1 MLAIQYMTSAKPNYL
16 FADTHE
22 WADLQSDGL
31 VWVGICDHAQI
42 ALGDVVFLETPAVR
56 AVVKQGQACAVIE
69 SVKAASDI
77 HAPISGTVVVAIN
90 SSAVDAPE
98 SINQDPYG
106 TWLFKIQ
113 AASAESQTQ
122 ELAGLS
128 SLTQYEST
136 LN

>member
-1 MLAIQYMTSAKPNYL
+1 MNSAKPNYL

-31 VWVGICDHAQI
+31 VWVGISDHAQI
-42 ALGDVVFLETPAVR
+42 ALGDVVFLEAPIVG
-56 AVVKQGQACAVIE
+56 AVVEQGKACAVIE

-77 HAPISGTVVVAIN
+77 HAPVSGTVVAVN
-90 SSAVDAPE
+90 SAAVDAPE

-113 AASAESQTQ
+113 ALSAEVKTQ
-122 ELAGLS
+122 ELARLHP
-128 SLTQYEST
+128 LAQYEST

>member
-1 MLAIQYMTSAKPNYL
+1 MTNAKPNYL

-31 VWVGICDHAQI
+31 VWVGISDHAQI
-42 ALGDVVFLETPAVR
+42 ALGDVVFLETPTVGD
-56 AVVKQGQACAVIE
+56 VVERGKACAVIE

-77 HAPISGTVVVAIN
+77 HAPVSGTVVAVN
-90 SSAVDAPE
+90 SAAVDAPE

-113 AASAESQTQ
+113 ASSTEAQTQ
-122 ELAGLS
+122 ELAQLHP
-128 SLTQYEST
+128 LAQYEST

>member
-1 MLAIQYMTSAKPNYL
+1 MTNAKPNYL

-31 VWVGICDHAQI
+31 VWVGISDHAQI
-42 ALGDVVFLETPAVR
+42 ALGDVVFLETPAVGT
-56 AVVKQGQACAVIE
+56 VVEQGKACAVIE

-77 HAPISGTVVVAIN
+77 HAPVSGTVVAVNAA
-90 SSAVDAPE
+90 AVDAPE

-113 AASAESQTQ
+113 AASAESQSHD
-122 ELAGLS
+122 LARLHP
-128 SLTQYEST
+128 LTQYEST

>member
-1 MLAIQYMTSAKPNYL
+1 MTNVKPNYL

-22 WADLQSDGL
+22 WADLQADGV
-31 VWVGICDHAQI
+31 VWVGISDHAQI
-42 ALGDVVFLETPAVR
+42 ALGDVVFLEAPAVG
-56 AVVKQGQACAVIE
+56 AVVEQGKACAVIE

-77 HAPISGTVVVAIN
+77 HAPVSGTIVAIN
-90 SSAVDAPE
+90 SAAIDSPE

-113 AASAESQTQ
+113 ALSTESQTK
-122 ELAGLS
+122 ELAQLH
-128 SLTQYEST
+128 SLAQYEST

>member
-1 MLAIQYMTSAKPNYL
+1 MTNAKPNYL

-31 VWVGICDHAQI
+31 VWVGISDHAQI
-42 ALGDVVFLETPAVR
+42 ALGDVVFLETPAVG
-56 AVVKQGQACAVIE
+56 AVVEQGNACAVIE

-77 HAPISGTVVVAIN
+77 HAPVSGTVVAVNSAAID
-90 SSAVDAPE
+90 SPE
-98 SINQDPYG
+98 TINQDPYG

-113 AASAESQTQ
+113 TVSVESQTQ
-122 ELAGLS
+122 ELARIHSLS
-128 SLTQYEST
+128 QYEST

>member
-1 MLAIQYMTSAKPNYL
+1 MNSAKPNYL

-22 WADLQSDGL
+22 WADLQSDGV
-31 VWVGICDHAQI
+31 VWVGISDHAQI
-42 ALGDVVFLETPAVR
+42 ALGDVVFLETPA
-56 AVVKQGQACAVIE
+56 AGSVVEQGKACAVIE

-77 HAPISGTVVVAIN
+77 HAPISGTVVAVNSAAI
-90 SSAVDAPE
+90 DAPE

-113 AASAESQTQ
+113 ATSAEVQTQ
-122 ELAGLS
+122 ELARLH
-128 SLTQYEST
+128 SLGQYEST

>member
-1 MLAIQYMTSAKPNYL
+1 MMSAKPSYL

-31 VWVGICDHAQI
+31 VWVGISDHAQI
-42 ALGDVVFLETPAVR
+42 ALGDVVFLETPIVG
-56 AVVKQGQACAVIE
+56 AVVEQGNACAVIE

-77 HAPISGTVVVAIN
+77 HAPVSGTVVAVN
-90 SSAVDAPE
+90 SAVVDEPE
-98 SINQDPYG
+98 MINQDPYG

-113 AASAESQTQ
+113 ALSAEIQTQ
-122 ELAGLS
+122 ELARLHP
-128 SLTQYEST
+128 LAQYEST

>member
-1 MLAIQYMTSAKPNYL
+1 MTNAKPNYL

-31 VWVGICDHAQI
+31 VWVGISDHAQI
-42 ALGDVVFLETPAVR
+42 ALGDVVFLETPAVG
-56 AVVKQGQACAVIE
+56 AVVEQGNACAVIE

-77 HAPISGTVVVAIN
+77 HAPVSGIVVAVN
-90 SSAVDAPE
+90 SAAIDAPE
-98 SINQDPYG
+98 TINQDPYG

-113 AASAESQTQ
+113 TVSVESQTQ
-122 ELAGLS
+122 ELTRLH
-128 SLTQYEST
+128 SLAQYEST

>member
-1 MLAIQYMTSAKPNYL
+1 MTSAKPNYL

-31 VWVGICDHAQI
+31 VWVGISDHAQL
-42 ALGDVVFLETPAVR
+42 ALGDVVFLETPAVGA
-56 AVVKQGQACAVIE
+56 AVEQGKACAAIE

-77 HAPISGTVVVAIN
+77 HAPISGTVVAIN
-90 SSAVDAPE
+90 SGAVDAPE

-113 AASAESQTQ
+113 ADTLESQTK
-122 ELAGLS
+122 ELARLT
-128 SLTQYEST
+128 SLAQYEST

>member
-1 MLAIQYMTSAKPNYL
+1 MNSEKPNYL

-31 VWVGICDHAQI
+31 VWVGISDHAQI
-42 ALGDVVFLETPAVR
+42 ALGDVVFLETPTVGS
-56 AVVKQGQACAVIE
+56 VVEQGKACAVIE

-77 HAPISGTVVVAIN
+77 HAPISGTVVAVNSAAI
-90 SSAVDAPE
+90 DAPE

-113 AASAESQTQ
+113 ATSAEAQAQ
-122 ELAGLS
+122 ELARLH
-128 SLTQYEST
+128 SLAQYEST

>member
-1 MLAIQYMTSAKPNYL
+1 MTNAKPNYL

-22 WADLQSDGL
+22 WADLQSDGV
-31 VWVGICDHAQI
+31 VWVGISDHAQI
-42 ALGDVVFLETPAVR
+42 ALGDVVFLETPAVG
-56 AVVKQGQACAVIE
+56 AVVEQGKACALIE

-77 HAPISGTVVVAIN
+77 HAPISGTVVAVNSAAI
-90 SSAVDAPE
+90 DAPE

-113 AASAESQTQ
+113 AISAEAQTQ
-122 ELAGLS
+122 ELSHLHTLA
-128 SLTQYEST
+128 QYEST

>member
-1 MLAIQYMTSAKPNYL
+1 MTNAKPNYL

-31 VWVGICDHAQI
+31 VWVGISDHAQI
-42 ALGDVVFLETPAVR
+42 ALGDVVFLETPTIG
-56 AVVKQGQACAVIE
+56 AVVQQGQACAVIE

-77 HAPISGTVVVAIN
+77 HAPISGTVVGVNSAAI
-90 SSAVDAPE
+90 DAPE

-113 AASAESQTQ
+113 AVSTESQTQ
-122 ELAGLS
+122 ELACLHT
-128 SLTQYEST
+128 LAQYEST

>member
-1 MLAIQYMTSAKPNYL
+1 MTNAKPNYL

-22 WADLQSDGL
+22 WADLQADGL
-31 VWVGICDHAQI
+31 VWVGISDHAQI
-42 ALGDVVFLETPAVR
+42 ALGDVVFLEAPIVG
-56 AVVKQGQACAVIE
+56 AVVEQGKACAVIE

-77 HAPISGTVVVAIN
+77 HAPVSGTVIAVN
-90 SSAVDAPE
+90 SAAVDEPE

-113 AASAESQTQ
+113 TISAESQTQ
-122 ELAGLS
+122 ELARLHP
-128 SLTQYEST
+128 LAQYEST

>member
-1 MLAIQYMTSAKPNYL
+1 MNSAKPNYL

-22 WADLQSDGL
+22 WADLQPNGV
-31 VWVGICDHAQI
+31 VWVGISDHAQI
-42 ALGDVVFLETPAVR
+42 ALGDVVFLETPTVGS
-56 AVVKQGQACAVIE
+56 VVEQGKACAVIE

-77 HAPISGTVVVAIN
+77 HAPVSGTVVAVNSAAI
-90 SSAVDAPE
+90 DAPE

-113 AASAESQTQ
+113 VLSAESQTQ
-122 ELAGLS
+122 ELARLHP
-128 SLTQYEST
+128 LAQYEST

>member
-1 MLAIQYMTSAKPNYL
+1 MSAKPNYL

-22 WADLQSDGL
+22 WADLQSDGV
-31 VWVGICDHAQI
+31 VWVGISDYAQI
-42 ALGDVVFLETPAVR
+42 ALGDVVFLETPIVG
-56 AVVKQGQACAVIE
+56 AVVEQGKACAVIE

-77 HAPISGTVVVAIN
+77 HAPVSGTVVAVNSAAI
-90 SSAVDAPE
+90 DEPE

-113 AASAESQTQ
+113 AMSAETQTQ
-122 ELAGLS
+122 ELARLHP
-128 SLTQYEST
+128 LAQYEST

>member
-1 MLAIQYMTSAKPNYL
+1 MRATKYMTSAKPNYL
-16 FADTHE
+16 FAETHE

-31 VWVGICDHAQI
+31 VWVGISDHAQI
-42 ALGDVVFLETPAVR
+42 ALGDVVFLETPAVG
-56 AVVKQGQACAVIE
+56 AVVEQGQACAVIE

-77 HAPISGTVVVAIN
+77 HAPVSGTVVAVNAA
-90 SSAVDAPE
+90 AVDAPE

-113 AASAESQTQ
+113 AISAESQTHD
-122 ELAGLS
+122 LARLHP
-128 SLTQYEST
+128 LAQYEST

>member
-1 MLAIQYMTSAKPNYL
+1 MTNAKPNYL

-22 WADLQSDGL
+22 WADLQADGI
-31 VWVGICDHAQI
+31 VWVGISDHAQI
-42 ALGDVVFLETPAVR
+42 ALGDVVFLETPAVGT
-56 AVVKQGQACAVIE
+56 VVEQGKACAVIE

-77 HAPISGTVVVAIN
+77 HAPVSGTVVAVNSAAI
-90 SSAVDAPE
+90 DAPE

-113 AASAESQTQ
+113 VISAEAQTQ
-122 ELAGLS
+122 ELGRLH
-128 SLTQYEST
+128 SLAQYETT

>member
-1 MLAIQYMTSAKPNYL
+1 MTSAKPNYL

-31 VWVGICDHAQI
+31 VWVGISNHAQV
-42 ALGDVVFLETPAVR
+42 ALGDVVFLETPAVGS
-56 AVVKQGQACAVIE
+56 AVEQSKACAVIE

-77 HAPISGTVVVAIN
+77 HAPVSGTVIEIN
-90 SSAVDAPE
+90 TAAVDAPE

-113 AASAESQTQ
+113 AVSAESLAQ
-122 ELAGLS
+122 ELARLHPI
-128 SLTQYEST
+128 THYEST

>member
-1 MLAIQYMTSAKPNYL
+1 MTNAKPNYL

-22 WADLQSDGL
+22 WADLQSDGV
-31 VWVGICDHAQI
+31 VWVGISDHAQI
-42 ALGDVVFLETPAVR
+42 ALGDVVFLETPAVG
-56 AVVKQGQACAVIE
+56 AVVEQGKACAVIE

-77 HAPISGTVVVAIN
+77 HAPISGTVVAVNSAAI
-90 SSAVDAPE
+90 DAPE

-113 AASAESQTQ
+113 AVNAESQTQ
-122 ELAGLS
+122 ELARLHP
-128 SLTQYEST
+128 LDQYEST

>member
-1 MLAIQYMTSAKPNYL
+1 MTTAKPNYL

-22 WADLQSDGL
+22 WADLQADGI
-31 VWVGICDHAQI
+31 VWVGISDHAQI
-42 ALGDVVFLETPAVR
+42 ALGDVVFLETP
-56 AVVKQGQACAVIE
+56 VVGTVVEQGKACAVIE

-77 HAPISGTVVVAIN
+77 HAPVSGTVVAVNSAAI
-90 SSAVDAPE
+90 DTPE

-113 AASAESQTQ
+113 AISAETQTQ
-122 ELAGLS
+122 ELARLHP
-128 SLTQYEST
+128 LAQYEST

>member
-1 MLAIQYMTSAKPNYL
+1 MTSAKPNYL
-16 FADTHE
+16 FAETHE

-31 VWVGICDHAQI
+31 VWVGISDHAQI
-42 ALGDVVFLETPAVR
+42 ALGDVVFLETPAIGS
-56 AVVKQGQACAVIE
+56 VVTQGQACAVIE

-77 HAPISGTVVVAIN
+77 HAPLSGTVVAVNAA
-90 SSAVDAPE
+90 AVDAPE

-113 AASAESQTQ
+113 AVSAESQMQ
-122 ELAGLS
+122 ELARLHP
-128 SLTQYEST
+128 LAQYEST

>member
-1 MLAIQYMTSAKPNYL
+1 MTNAKPNYL

-22 WADLQSDGL
+22 WADLQSDGV
-31 VWVGICDHAQI
+31 VWVGISDHAQI
-42 ALGDVVFLETPAVR
+42 ALGDVVFLETPAVG
-56 AVVKQGQACAVIE
+56 AVVEQGKACAVIE

-77 HAPISGTVVVAIN
+77 HAPISGTVVAVNSVAI
-90 SSAVDAPE
+90 DAPE

-113 AASAESQTQ
+113 AVSAEAQTQ
-122 ELAGLS
+122 ELSRLNALA
-128 SLTQYEST
+128 QYEST

>member
-1 MLAIQYMTSAKPNYL
+1 MNNAKPNFL

-31 VWVGICDHAQI
+31 VWVGISDHAQI
-42 ALGDVVFLETPAVR
+42 ALGDVVFLETPTIG
-56 AVVKQGQACAVIE
+56 AVVEQGKACAVIE

-77 HAPISGTVVVAIN
+77 HAPISGTVVAVNSAAID
-90 SSAVDAPE
+90 SPE
-98 SINQDPYG
+98 MINQDPYG

-113 AASAESQTQ
+113 AMSGETQTQ
-122 ELAGLS
+122 ELARLHP
-128 SLTQYEST
+128 LAHYEST

>member
-1 MLAIQYMTSAKPNYL
+1 MTNAKPNYL

-22 WADLQSDGL
+22 WADLQSDG
-31 VWVGICDHAQI
+31 VVCVGISDHAQI
-42 ALGDVVFLETPAVR
+42 ALGDVVFLETPAVGD
-56 AVVKQGQACAVIE
+56 VVEQGQACAVIE

-77 HAPISGTVVVAIN
+77 HAPVSGTVVAVNSAAI
-90 SSAVDAPE
+90 DAPE

-113 AASAESQTQ
+113 AMSAEAQTQ
-122 ELAGLS
+122 ELARLHPLS
-128 SLTQYEST
+128 QYEST